1 MKIGANDIFKVKRT
15 KNLGF
20 QQFFKII
27 KSTSYWSEKKA
38 KLQYVAPYCSTVN
51 PC

>member
-15 KNLGF
+15 KKLGF

-27 KSTSYWSEKKA
+27 MNA
-38 KLQYVAPYCSTVN
+38 N
-51 PC
+51 